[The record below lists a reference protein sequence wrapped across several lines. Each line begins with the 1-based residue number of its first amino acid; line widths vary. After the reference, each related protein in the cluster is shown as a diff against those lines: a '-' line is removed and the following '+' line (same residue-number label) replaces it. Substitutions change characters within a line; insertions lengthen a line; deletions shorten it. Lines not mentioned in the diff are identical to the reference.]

1 MLWLA
6 GVVVSKDTEMTQFSM
21 ELEFGSEFSL
31 LDILIVKSL
40 IWRSFSGTQ
49 LCEDMETLKHKGRA
63 QI

>member
-1 MLWLA
+1 
-6 GVVVSKDTEMTQFSM
+6 MTQFSM
-21 ELEFGSEFSL
+21 ELEFGSGLSL